1 MPDDAETASD
11 DAATTSPAAATP
23 AAIEPTT
30 EVIATGEQAVAKLK
44 AFPYP
49 KRAELTDEV
58 DMVMKG
64 GITSGVVYPLAVCQ
78 LATTRAFRNVGGSSA
93 GGIAAGMAAVAELAR
108 DDGGFNRLA
117 ALPDDLGVNLLNM
130 FQPSPETKPLFDVLM
145 AAQDQDHGPVV
156 KYARLAGKVIAG
168 AWQWFAVVAGV
179 SVFLM
184 FLGVMVASGAPH
196 DLGDWVSLFVGM
208 LFVLIPVL
216 ALALVAA
223 VVGLGVGSKKRLEA
237 NGYGLCRGSNGAA
250 WPEAA
255 PGPGPGGVEPFADWM
270 HAKLN
275 HIAGVD
281 RGFVLTLGHLAGK
294 PDQDEIPD
302 DARIRLEMMT
312 TNVTFCRPERLPF
325 KSNIY
330 FFCPTELRRYYPPPV
345 VKHLID
351 HADPATKTWHCPDHG
366 DELLH
371 LPRAGRLPV
380 LVVMR
385 MTLSFPALISAVP
398 LFAIDFAA
406 VKPGPV
412 RCWFSDGG
420 ISSNFPIHFFDA
432 LWPKRPT
439 FGISLAPYP
448 PDRERKGVYFRG
460 KSKAVVPRVRDTSTL
475 FGFGSA
481 IADTLQNWSDEGQ
494 ATLPGYRDRIV
505 EVHHSEE
512 EGGMNLNMSSEQ
524 IMSMCLRGYE
534 AAVALDGF
542 DFEHHRKERYRL
554 AMAQLDKA
562 VRNMA
567 GKYDDKLPGGL
578 PGYRAF
584 INKPSAVDRI
594 DRLLAFVGRPPE
606 PDLRIVPH
614 F

>member
-1 MPDDAETASD
+1 MPDDAETTA
-11 DAATTSPAAATP
+11 
-23 AAIEPTT
+23 
-30 EVIATGEQAVAKLK
+30 EVVTTGEQAVAKLK
-44 AFPYP
+44 AFAYP
-49 KRAELTDEV
+49 TREDVDREV

-130 FQPSPETKPLFDVLM
+130 FQPSPETKPLFDVLL
-145 AAQDQDHGPVV
+145 AAQDKDHGTVV
-156 KYARLAGKVIAG
+156 KYLRLVGNVIAG
-168 AWQWFAVVAGV
+168 ARQWFAAGLAA
-179 SVFLM
+179 SLLLM
-184 FLGVMVASGAPH
+184 FLGVMVATGAPH
-196 DLGDWVSLFVGM
+196 DFGDWVSLFVGL
-208 LFVLIPVL
+208 LFVLLPVL
-216 ALALVAA
+216 ALSVVLA
-223 VVGLGVGSKKRLEA
+223 VIGLAVGSKARLEA
-237 NGYGLCRGSNGAA
+237 NGYGLCRGSNGAD
-250 WPEAA
+250 WPETA
-255 PGPGPGGVEPFADWM
+255 PTKVEPFTDWM

-281 RGFVLTLGHLAGK
+281 RGFVLTLGHLAGT
-294 PDQDEIPD
+294 PDQCEIGD

-325 KSNIY
+325 KTNVY

-351 HADPATKTWHCPDHG
+351 NAAPATKTWHCPDHG

-371 LPRAGRLPV
+371 LPCPGKLPV

-406 VKPGPV
+406 KTPGPV

-448 PDRERKGVYFRG
+448 PGRERKGVYFRG
-460 KSKAVVPRVRDTSTL
+460 GGKAVVPRVRDTSSL
-475 FGFGSA
+475 FGFGAA

-534 AAVALDGF
+534 AAVALDTF
-542 DFEHHRKERYRL
+542 DFDHHRRERYRL

-567 GKYDDKLPGGL
+567 GKYDAALPGGL
-578 PGYRAF
+578 PGYREF
-584 INKPSAVDRI
+584 IARRTAVDRI
-594 DRLLAFVGRPPE
+594 DRLLAFVGRPPGPAGSLPFEAPPPDFTADSPKPE